1 MKTKTE
7 REIMDIVINELNSD
21 KENGLARF
29 LQANP
34 YTRFPFYTYDDI
46 ITPESFENL
55 FYCESVNSNLY
66 KNYLCKII
74 DNPHGKNTFF
84 IVGYQGCGKTTFI
97 HSVINKYSAN
107 NRMQTIEIDCDKR
120 GIGKGSSKLKKI
132 FSLKLQ
138 EELLQ
143 VNDFSHF
150 IDFFTAN
157 FKIINQFSN
166 KKELIGFYRYLDKVN
181 KQNCFNEIDFSLSID
196 KYINDNL
203 DCEDIVY
210 ILLFLALSM
219 SYNNVDKIDDK
230 IILIV
235 DNLDYVDA
243 YNDLL
248 VFINALDAFTIDF
261 SDKFSKLKLCRD
273 SEKRIQYTD
282 KIKLFIAMR
291 ETTRAS
297 LPTSH
302 FSDAFQT
309 IYKSNDITE
318 WYDKSNIIRKRIDT
332 LKRYDKK
339 NLLNPQVS
347 KQLNLLL
354 KITED
359 SYTKN
364 VIYPLFN
371 NNYRSMIGMIS
382 KIVVECFETLKIYES
397 IMNIPDT
404 TFRHGARGILFKL
417 IFDELNKNDGNDE
430 SCFKKI
436 GVLDLL
442 NRKNNDVSICRLLL
456 SYLSNY
462 TETKCDSARNSIK
475 LSDLLRDFKGI
486 FKRDDILSSLCSMFE
501 LRDTKWTHLV
511 SFNQI
516 EYKKKN
522 SINDLGK
529 IEFKT
534 LDPEKTMIH
543 YSCAGKIYVEYVTT
557 HFEFFT
563 ARIFD
568 DTVDSLFCE
577 SNIKKAFSTSEY
589 KFIEIIEKVYEEIV
603 QCCNSLYE
611 FNQKVCEQNNFS
623 NPYNDAELYK
633 KSHYICQFKRINFDD
648 LEERRFKQY
657 HEDRMINS
665 HIVYLDKFRLY
676 VLNYFPNIKDEEE
689 KIKINKK
696 LVDCIKKYCTLLKT
710 SKILVTDNTKNRL
723 IPHYDERIEELEN
736 NPADFRTEI
745 SYNN

>member
-1 MKTKTE
+1 MKTE
-7 REIMDIVINELNSD
+7 REIMDIIINELNSD
-21 KENGLARF
+21 TENGLARF

-46 ITPESFENL
+46 ITPGVFENL
-55 FYCESVNSNLY
+55 FYCESVNSKLY
-66 KNYLCKII
+66 KNYLCKAI

-97 HSVINKYSAN
+97 HSVINKYSSLN
-107 NRMQTIEIDCDKR
+107 SIQTIEIDCDKR
-120 GIGKGSSKLKKI
+120 GIGKSSNKLKKI

-138 EELLQ
+138 EELL
-143 VNDFSHF
+143 NFENFSNY
-150 IDFFTAN
+150 IDFFVAN

-166 KKELIGFYRYLDKVN
+166 KKELIEFYRFIDKFN
-181 KQNCFNEIDFSLSID
+181 KQNDFNEIDFSLSSE

-203 DCEDIVY
+203 ECEDIIY
-210 ILLFLALSM
+210 ILLFWALSKN
-219 SYNNVDKIDDK
+219 YNNASKIDDK

-235 DNLDYVDA
+235 DNLDYVDV

-273 SEKRIQYTD
+273 LNNNIQYTD

-332 LKRYDKK
+332 LKEYDKN
-339 NLLNPQVS
+339 NLLNPQIS

-359 SYTKN
+359 SYTQN
-364 VIYPLFN
+364 VIYPFFN

-382 KIVVECFETLKIYES
+382 KIVVEYFENLKIYES
-397 IMNIPDT
+397 IMNISDT

-475 LSDLLRDFKGI
+475 LNDLLRDFKGI
-486 FKRDDILSSLCSMFE
+486 FKREDILNSLCSMFE

-516 EYKKKN
+516 EYKNKN

-543 YSCAGKIYVEYVTT
+543 YSCAGKIYIEYVTT

-563 ARIFD
+563 ARIFGE
-568 DTVDSLFCE
+568 TVDSLFCE
-577 SNIKKAFSTSEY
+577 SNMKKTLSICEY
-589 KFIEIIEKVYEEIV
+589 KFIEIIEKVYGEV
-603 QCCNSLYE
+603 AQCCNSLCG
-611 FNQKVCEQNNFS
+611 FNKTVCEKNNFS
-623 NPYNDAELYK
+623 NPYIDPELYK
-633 KSHYICQFKRINFDD
+633 KSHYICQFKRISFDD
-648 LEERRFKQY
+648 FEERRFKQY

-676 VLNYFPNIKDEEE
+676 VLNYFPNIKDKEE
-689 KIKINKK
+689 KIHINKK
-696 LVDCIKKYCTLLKT
+696 LIACIKKYCMLLKA
-710 SKILVTDNTKNRL
+710 KEILTTDNTKNRL
-723 IPHYDERIEELEN
+723 IPHYDERIEKLET
-736 NPADFRTEI
+736 NPSDFHTEI